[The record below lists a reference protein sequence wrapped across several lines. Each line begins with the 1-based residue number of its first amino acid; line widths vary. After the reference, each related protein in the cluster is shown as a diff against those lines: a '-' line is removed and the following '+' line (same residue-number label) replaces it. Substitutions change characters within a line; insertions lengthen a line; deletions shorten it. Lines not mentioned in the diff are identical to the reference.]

1 MDYDVLVVG
10 CSLAGIA
17 YCDVLE
23 QNDLSFK
30 VFDDNSQQSSKVAA
44 GLYNPVI
51 LKRFSKVWEVKSQL
65 DIALPFYE
73 RIEHTL
79 SKTFD
84 YKIPIHRLF
93 HSIEE
98 QNLWFEASD
107 KPDLAPY
114 LSLDLVNNSNSN
126 VSAPFGFGKVNQC
139 GRLDTAYFINAYRE
153 YLNEK
158 GLFTNARFDY
168 TSLEILSN
176 GIKYKG
182 VSAKKII
189 FCEGFGVLQNPF
201 FNYLP
206 LNGTKGELIT
216 IHAPDLK
223 LNQIIKSAVFV
234 IPLGDDLYSVGSTY
248 AWDDKT
254 GLPTEGAREELESK
268 LKRFIKCDYKVVK
281 HVAGIRPTVKDRRPL
296 VGQHPKHE
304 HLYILNGLGTRGVL
318 IGPYVALHLFNAIY
332 KNRPLKSELSID
344 RFSALYQDL

>member
-17 YCDVLE
+17 YCDILE

-84 YKIPIHRLF
+84 YKTPIYRLF
-93 HSIEE
+93 HSVEE

-114 LSLDLVNNSNSN
+114 MSLNLLNNSNAN
-126 VSAPFGFGKVNQC
+126 INAPFGFGKVNQC
-139 GRLDTAYFINAYRE
+139 GRLDTDYFIKLYRE

-158 GLFTNARFDY
+158 ELFINERFDY
-168 TSLEILSN
+168 SSVEITSN
-176 GIKYKG
+176 GINYKG
-182 VSAKKII
+182 VSAKKIV
-189 FCEGFGVLQNPF
+189 FCEGYGVLQNPF

-332 KNRPLKSELSID
+332 KNIPLESELSIG
-344 RFSALYQDL
+344 RFRALYQDL